1 MTPNSCHPIRFIRFS
16 KKRIEP
22 QSIHPLRVLLSQHKT
37 HRPSSLI
44 SLIEII
50 YVQSSFSV
58 CCSENSQFSSFGVKG
73 VHDNSV
79 VNISLVNILI
89 RLRPHLSVFRIFCL
103 RNQRNLLNLQYLS
116 FLCFSLIRNLNLPQ
130 PLPRTCIMASPTLP
144 NLRVLCVLRGCG
156 FWPFEPL
163 HLISCHTIQPMIR
176 LSPIPRRSHENRR
189 RHPTGRNQRA

>member
-1 MTPNSCHPIRFIRFS
+1 MTPNSCHPIRFIRSS
-16 KKRIEP
+16 KKHIEP

-37 HRPSSLI
+37 HRSSPLI
-44 SLIEII
+44 SLIKII
-50 YVQSSFSV
+50 YGQSFFSV
-58 CCSENSQFSSFGVKG
+58 
-73 VHDNSV
+73 HSV
-79 VNISLVNILI
+79 VNIPVVNISI

-103 RNQRNLLNLQYLS
+103 RNQRNLLNLRRLS
-116 FLCFSLIRNLNLPQ
+116 FLCFSLIRNLYLPQ